1 MMQITDTARGDV
13 LVCKVDGE
21 INIDTS
27 PQLRKTFGE
36 YIGKNNKKIVID
48 FSGLTY
54 IDSSGIATFIELFQ
68 RLKKIEGKFRICAMS
83 PKVKS
88 VFEVT
93 KVLKLFEVFNSQE
106 EALKD
111 F

>member
-1 MMQITDTARGDV
+1 MQITDNLESDV
-13 LVCKVDGE
+13 LICKVDGE

-27 PQLRKTFGE
+27 PQLRKTFAE
-36 YIGKNNKKIVID
+36 YISKNNKKIIID

-68 RLKKIEGKFRICAMS
+68 RLKRIEGKFRICSMS
-83 PKVKS
+83 TKVRS

-93 KVLKLFEVFNSQE
+93 KVLKLFEVFDSKD
-106 EALKD
+106 EALKG

>member
-1 MMQITDTARGDV
+1 MIQITDNVQSDV
-13 LVCKVDGE
+13 LICNVEGE

-27 PQLRKTFGE
+27 PQLRRTFGE
-36 YIGKNNKKIVID
+36 YINKNNKKIVVD
-48 FSGLTY
+48 FTGVSY

-93 KVLKLFEVFNSQE
+93 KVLKLFEVFDSKE
-106 EALKD
+106 EALKG